1 MQMLSKAN
9 WLKGAVVTL
18 GSAALAGVGA
28 LAYAR
33 YLELVRIDVTALSLA
48 LRRLAPEFDG
58 YRIVQ
63 LSDLHLDG
71 VMTRGRLAQIVALA
85 NAQSPDLV
93 VVTGDFV
100 SQGIGFNADDLCI
113 PLSELT
119 ACDAKV
125 AVMGN
130 HDQREHT
137 MMVRRVI
144 AESGLIDLNNA
155 VCTLHRGAASL
166 HIAGVDSMYRQR
178 ARLDLVM
185 NQLPEDG
192 AAVLLAH
199 EPDFADV
206 SAATGR
212 FDLQLSGHSHGGQVR
227 IPALLRWG
235 LPHYGARYVIGLHL
249 VGDMLLYINRG
260 LGMTSLPIRF
270 NCRPEITVITL
281 RQAQVS

>member
-1 MQMLSKAN
+1 MAKVN
-9 WLKGAVVTL
+9 WLKGAVVAC

-33 YLELVRIDVTALSLA
+33 YVEPARVDVTPITLTLK
-48 LRRLAPEFDG
+48 RLAREFDG

-63 LSDLHLDG
+63 LSDIHVDG
-71 VMTRGRLAQIVALA
+71 VMTRERLTQIVARV
-85 NAQSPDLV
+85 NAQNPDLV

-100 SQGIGFNADDLCI
+100 SHRIAFNADDLI
-113 PLSELT
+113 APLCKLK
-119 ACDAKV
+119 ARDAKV
-125 AVMGN
+125 GVTGN

-137 MMVRRVI
+137 LMIRRVLD
-144 AESGLIDLNNA
+144 ESGIINLNNA
-155 VCTLHRGAASL
+155 VHTVERDGARLHV
-166 HIAGVDSMYRQR
+166 AGVDSLYRQR

-192 AAVLLAH
+192 AAILLAH

-227 IPALLRWG
+227 LPVLVRFG
-235 LPHYGARYVIGLHL
+235 LPHYGERYVIGLHL
-249 VGDMLLYINRG
+249 VGEMLLYVNRG
-260 LGMTSLPIRF
+260 LGMTSMPIRF
-270 NCRPEITVITL
+270 NCRPEISVITL
-281 RQAQVS
+281 RAVLED

>member
-1 MQMLSKAN
+1 MAKAH
-9 WLKGAVVTL
+9 WLKGAAVVL

-28 LAYAR
+28 WAYAR
-33 YLELVRIDVTALSLA
+33 YVEPGRIDVTALSLG
-48 LRRLAPEFDG
+48 LRRLAPDFDG

-63 LSDLHLDG
+63 LSDLHVDG
-71 VMTRGRLAQIVALA
+71 VMTRERLAQIVSLA

-100 SQGIGFNADDLCI
+100 SHRIAFNADDLII
-113 PLSELT
+113 PLCELT
-119 ACDAKV
+119 ARDAKV

-130 HDQREHT
+130 HDQLEHLT
-137 MMVRRVI
+137 MVRRVV
-144 AESGLIDLNNA
+144 AESGLNNLSNE
-155 VCTLHRGAASL
+155 VHTLRRGAASL

-185 NQLPEDG
+185 NQLPDDG
-192 AAVLLAH
+192 AAILLAH

-227 IPALLRWG
+227 LPLLFRLG
-235 LPHYGARYVIGLHL
+235 LPHYGERYVIGLHL
-249 VGDMLLYINRG
+249 VGDMLLYVNRG
-260 LGMTSLPIRF
+260 LGTTSMPIRL

-281 RQAQVS
+281 LAAQAA